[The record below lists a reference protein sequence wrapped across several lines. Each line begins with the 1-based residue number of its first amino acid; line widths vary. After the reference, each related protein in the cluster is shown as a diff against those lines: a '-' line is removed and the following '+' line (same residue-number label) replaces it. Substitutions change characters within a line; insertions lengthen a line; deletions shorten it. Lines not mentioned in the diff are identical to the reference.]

1 MDLLFDDVESVL
13 DRKGHHVWFVG
24 PDATVFDAIRWM
36 SEKNVGALLVMDE
49 GELLGMI
56 SERDYTRKVILKD
69 RSSKET
75 KVREIMT
82 TNVVTVGPDASV
94 EEAMRVMTR
103 HRLRHLPVMRNGY
116 LMGVVS
122 IGDLVER
129 TISNQRAVLEQ
140 LEGYIIGRY
149 PQ

>member
-1 MDLLFDDVESVL
+1 MEMLFDDVDSVL
-13 DRKGHHVWFVG
+13 DRKGHQVWFIG

-36 SEKNVGALLVMDE
+36 SEKNVGALLVMDA
-49 GELLGMI
+49 GDLLGII
-56 SERDYTRKVILKD
+56 SERDYTRKVILMD

-82 TNVVTVGPDASV
+82 ASVITVPPDTTV
-94 EEAMRVMTR
+94 EEAMRIMTR
-103 HRLRHLPVMRNGY
+103 NRLRHLPVTRDGH
-116 LMGVVS
+116 LVGVVS

-129 TISNQRAVLEQ
+129 TISMQRAVLEQ

-149 PQ
+149 PG

>member
-1 MDLLFDDVESVL
+1 MELFDDVESVL
-13 DRKGHHVWFVG
+13 DNKGHQVWFVG
-24 PDATVFDAIRWM
+24 PDVTVFEAIRWM
-36 SEKNVGALLVMDE
+36 SEKNVGALLVIESGD
-49 GELLGMI
+49 LLGII

-75 KVREIMT
+75 KVRDIMT
-82 TNVVTVGPDASV
+82 KDLTIIAPDVTV

-103 HRLRHLPVMRNGY
+103 HRVRHLPVVDDDGRVV
-116 LMGVVS
+116 GVVS

-129 TISNQRAVLEQ
+129 TIATQRIVLEQ

-149 PQ
+149 PG